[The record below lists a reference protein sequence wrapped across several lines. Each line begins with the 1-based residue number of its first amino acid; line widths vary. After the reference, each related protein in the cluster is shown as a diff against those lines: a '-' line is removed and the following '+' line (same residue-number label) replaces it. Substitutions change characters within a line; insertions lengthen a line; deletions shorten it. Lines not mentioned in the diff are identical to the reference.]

1 MKYDCYLIGPVSLD
15 YDEAVDGVVKKFI
28 GGALIYSSYAELA
41 GGRKIGA
48 VTKMA
53 KEDQYVLDPFYI
65 RDLTVLPSKATTSIH
80 NVYHTPDRE
89 RRTATVRG
97 IMDSFRAADIPE
109 VEAEI
114 FQMAGLIYGDYDDE
128 LFPFLAKKG
137 KVACDMQGFLRRA
150 EDGALLFYD
159 WEEKRKYL
167 PYITYLKTDAA
178 EAEIMT
184 GLSDRREAAK
194 KLFDWGAKEIMI
206 THHTEVLVY
215 DGETFYTCPLRAR
228 NLSGRTGRGDSTF
241 GSYITERIDKNIPDA
256 LLYASALVSLKM
268 ETFGPFKG
276 SRRDVEKYIQELY
289 PEY

>member
-15 YDEAVDGVVKKFI
+15 YDEAFDGVVYYT
-28 GGALIYSSYAELA
+28 A
-41 GGRKIGA
+41 
-48 VTKMA
+48 
-53 KEDQYVLDPFYI
+53 
-65 RDLTVLPSKATTSIH
+65 
-80 NVYHTPDRE
+80 DRE

-97 IMDSFRAADIPE
+97 TMDPFRAADIPD

-114 FQMAGLIYGDYDDE
+114 FQMAGLIYGDYDYE

-159 WEEKRKYL
+159 WEEKKDYL

-215 DGETFYTCPLRAR
+215 DGETFYTCPIRAR

-276 SRRDVEKYIQELY
+276 NRRDVEEYIQELY